1 MDVSRN
7 RVYEYISL
15 SSKLGDVFFPKI
27 IMLQHFPGTH
37 THPHKIGIFS
47 IAICWR
53 GLLLKLPKTQRIK
66 RYGIWKLVAVRR
78 ILWARRNGTNWIV
91 NWWYFYALYYHIIF
105 GLRCGSWLFVVPN
118 KNMEYAVIVLSGISV
133 GRQTSSLRGWRF
145 YWFKKIFVW
154 INNWKIATTLLLVE
168 RVWVRHRNL

>member
-1 MDVSRN
+1 MSQETEYMNIFHSPRN
-7 RVYEYISL
+7 WAM
-15 SSKLGDVFFPKI
+15 FFP
-27 IMLQHFPGTH
+27 QNNYAAAFSRDTH
-37 THPHKIGIFS
+37 APTQNRNILDS
-47 IAICWR
+47 N
-53 GLLLKLPKTQRIK
+53 LLTRPLRKLPKTQRIK

-118 KNMEYAVIVLSGISV
+118 KNMEYAVIVLNGISV